1 MVVIKPIWQEAS
13 VRVLVALSKFQYG
26 NPSWGVGPE
35 YAAFVP
41 AFQQLGHEVFH
52 FDPWQPDRFVSFVD
66 MNRALL
72 TEVDEKRPDVMFC
85 SQVYYEYWIETL
97 DLIRTRYGVTTLN
110 WNSDD
115 SWKYAQVSK
124 FLAPHYTAVTTTDER
139 AYRRYHEDGI
149 RNVLLTQWG
158 ARDEYLRRPKPADTC
173 KYDVTFV
180 GAAHGPRKRWIESL
194 AGYGIRVTCFG
205 RGWDTGPVDDK
216 DIPEIMN
223 DSVVSIGFADSRG
236 SNQIKARTFEVP
248 GAGGFL
254 LTQRA
259 DGLDKYYN
267 TGDEIV
273 MFERVHDLATSIRYY
288 LSHPQERDA
297 IAEAGYRRTCSE
309 YVYSK
314 ITSQA
319 LSFALSLAPSNVVD
333 RQVGSDFM
341 GAATQRHRMSPWLSV
356 LRSMLVLLCSVLF
369 GKTRGARAARR
380 LVFEFSWR
388 FQGARTFTASG
399 LPGRMFYRESRQYRP
414 E

>member
-1 MVVIKPIWQEAS
+1 

>member
-1 MVVIKPIWQEAS
+1 

-26 NPSWGVGPE
+26 NPSWGIGPE

-41 AFQQLGHEVFH
+41 ALQQLGYEVLY
-52 FDPWQPDRFVSFVD
+52 FDPWQRDRFTSFADV
-66 MNRALL
+66 NRALL
-72 TEVDEKRPDVMFC
+72 AEVDEKRPEIMFC
-85 SQVYYEYWIETL
+85 SQVYYEYWVETL
-97 DLIRTRYGVTTLN
+97 DLIRTQYGVITLN

-124 FLAPHYTAVTTTDER
+124 FIAPHYTAVTTTDER
-139 AYRRYHEDGI
+139 AFRRYHEDGI
-149 RNVLLTQWG
+149 GNVLLTQWG
-158 ARDEYLRRPKPADTC
+158 ARDEYLHRPKPADTC

-194 AGYGIRVTCFG
+194 MGYGIRVACFG
-205 RGWDTGPVDDK
+205 RGWDTGPVDDQ

-223 DSVVSIGFADSRG
+223 DSIVSIGFTNSRG
-236 SNQIKARTFEVP
+236 RNQIKARTFEVP

-259 DGLDKYYN
+259 DGLDKYYKI
-267 TGDEIV
+267 GDEIAT
-273 MFERVHDLATSIRYY
+273 FESVRDLAANIRYY
-288 LSHPQERDA
+288 LSHPQERNA

-319 LSFALSLAPSNVVD
+319 LSFALSLAPGNVVD
-333 RQVGSDFM
+333 RQD
-341 GAATQRHRMSPWLSV
+341 GATVMETAIQRHRMSRWLGL
-356 LRSMLVLLCSVLF
+356 LRSTLVTLCSVLF
-369 GKTRGARAARR
+369 GRTRGARAARR
-380 LVFEFSWR
+380 LTFEFSWR

-399 LPGRMFYRESRQYRP
+399 LPGRMFYRES
-414 E
+414 

>member
-1 MVVIKPIWQEAS
+1 

-41 AFQQLGHEVFH
+41 VFQQLGHEVFH

-66 MNRALL
+66 VNRALL

-85 SQVYYEYWIETL
+85 SQIYYEYWVETL

-180 GAAHGPRKRWIESL
+180 GAAHGLRKRWIESL
-194 AGYGIRVTCFG
+194 AGYGIRVACFG

-223 DSVVSIGFADSRG
+223 DSVVSIGFTNSRG
-236 SNQIKARTFEVP
+236 RNQIKARTFEVP

-254 LTQRA
+254 LTQWA
-259 DGLDKYYN
+259 DGLDKYYK

-273 MFERVHDLATSIRYY
+273 TFERVRDLATSIRYY

-314 ITSQA
+314 IASQA
-319 LSFALSLAPSNVVD
+319 LSFALSLPSANITNRED
-333 RQVGSDFM
+333 
-341 GAATQRHRMSPWLSV
+341 GATVMEAVIRRHRMSPWLSV
-356 LRSMLVLLCSVLF
+356 LRSMLALLCSVLF